1 MIGDGE
7 VNWLT
12 WMTTMG
18 CPKCRKKEIFG
29 ISVTGPLEKDLNS
42 ITKNDLIDMKPGTF
56 IIWCKSC
63 SHKITDINEI
73 I

>member
-1 MIGDGE
+1 MSSGE

-12 WMTTMG
+12 WMTTIG
-18 CPKCRKKEIFG
+18 CPQCGKKESFG
-29 ISVTGPLEKDLNS
+29 INVTSSLEKNQNS

-56 IIWCKSC
+56 IIWCNRC
-63 SHKITDINEI
+63 SHKITHISEI